1 MTIFAKYARFIRT
14 ATMGAFVASTLAAC
28 GGGGG
33 AAGTPA
39 NGGST
44 NPTTPTTVTK
54 LVVELDK
61 KTIPNS
67 GAQTIDVKV
76 TSTDANGSAV
86 GNVPMAFAVDSNA
99 IITPAGTKTD
109 STGVLHATVA
119 IGADHTNRTI
129 TVTAAATDG
138 TNTILQKASFDVV
151 DSVTGGKVA
160 DLSMTLN
167 TTSIP
172 FDGTSTATV
181 TITSLDANRSAVGG
195 SPVTLSIADPSG
207 TAFVSAGGNTDP
219 TSGQLNATVSVGA
232 SRTARTV
239 TVTAVSG
246 TVTRSVT
253 LNIVAPVNTTPLAAD
268 MTLVLDKISIG
279 NTGGD
284 KVTATVT
291 AVDAQR
297 NVIAGIPVSF
307 TTTDLGAT
315 VAVVNGTTNTSGQS
329 IATVTSGADK
339 SNRLITVIAT
349 SGSLTRSATFQVLGA
364 KLVGTALPQQPV
376 AGSAGN
382 RVDYRLSDVNQN
394 PMPFMPISVS
404 GPGLT
409 SAAGQTD
416 ASGAYTFTYTA
427 PTTAGPIDIT
437 ATAGGVSTVN
447 TVTVPSSTSTV
458 PTATPSVVSASLSAN
473 PTVVSVNTDSTTNRS
488 EIRALFLAA
497 NNAPVKNVR
506 VRFDLN
512 GDTNSIGGT
521 IAAGTQIV
529 YADASGVA
537 TTSYSPGSRPSPT
550 SGVTIRACWD
560 YNDFAAGACPNS
572 VLTTLT
578 VVSDPLS
585 ISIGTNGTITAGTN
599 GLTYIKRFVVLVV
612 DAAGQP
618 KADVQITPS
627 LDLLGYYK
635 GFFLVGTNTAWTQ
648 YYYPDSF
655 TATPQLVTRDV
666 MCLAEDVNRNG
677 VIDGVEDQNA
687 NGQLDPRKS
696 DASVTMSG
704 STRTDANGQAV
715 VVLEYPQNVAGW
727 VRFTLSAAAFGVL
740 SPPATFTAELPTDIT
755 AINLTTAPPPFRLS
769 PYGQRRVL
777 ADGVFCKNQD

>member
-14 ATMGAFVASTLAAC
+14 ATTGAFMAATLAAC

-39 NGGST
+39 NGGGTS
-44 NPTTPTTVTK
+44 PTTPSAVAK

-61 KTIPNS
+61 KTVPNS
-67 GAQTIDVKV
+67 GAQTVDVKV
-76 TSTDANGSAV
+76 TSTDVNGSAV
-86 GNVPMAFAVDSNA
+86 GDVPMAFAVDSNA
-99 IITPAGTKTD
+99 IITPAGTKSD
-109 STGVLHATVA
+109 STGVLHATVSL
-119 IGADHTNRTI
+119 GADRTNRTI

-138 TNTILQKASFDVV
+138 KNTILQKASFDVV
-151 DSVTGGKVA
+151 DSLTGGKIA

-167 TTSIP
+167 NQSIP
-172 FDGTSTATV
+172 YDGSTTAAL
-181 TITSLDANRSAVGG
+181 TITSLDANRTAVGG
-195 SPVTLSIADPSG
+195 TPVTLSVVDPAN
-207 TAFVSAGGNTDP
+207 TAFVTAANTTDA
-219 TSGQLNATVSVGA
+219 TSGQLIATISVGA
-232 SRTARTV
+232 SRTARPV

-246 TVTRSVT
+246 TVSRSIT
-253 LNIVAPVNTTPLAAD
+253 LNIVAPPSTTPLAAD

-297 NVIAGIPVSF
+297 NVIAGIPVAF
-307 TTTDLGAT
+307 TTTDAGAT
-315 VAVVNGTTNTSGQS
+315 VAVQNGTTNASGQA
-329 IATVTSGADK
+329 IATVNSGADK
-339 SNRLITVIAT
+339 SNRLITVVAT
-349 SGSLTRSATFQVLGA
+349 SGALTKTATFQVLGA
-364 KLVGTALPQQPV
+364 KLVGTALPQQPT

-382 RVDYRLSDVNQN
+382 RIDYRLSDVNQN
-394 PMPFMPISVS
+394 PMTFMPITVS
-404 GPGLT
+404 GPGLVPAT
-409 SAAGQTD
+409 GQTD
-416 ASGAYTFTYTA
+416 ASGAYTYTYTA

-447 TVTVPSSTSTV
+447 TVTVPSSSSTV

-473 PTVVSVNTDSTTNRS
+473 PTVVSVNTTTTTNRS

-497 NNAPVKNVR
+497 NNATVKNVR

-512 GDTNSIGGT
+512 GDPNSIGGT

-529 YADASGVA
+529 YSDSSGVA

-585 ISIGTNGTITAGTN
+585 ISIGTNGTIEEGATK
-599 GLTYIKRFVVLVV
+599 LTYIKRFVVLVV

-627 LDLLGYYK
+627 IDLLGYYK
-635 GFFLVGTNTAWTQ
+635 GFYSNATTANWTA
-648 YYYPDSF
+648 YFYPDLF
-655 TATPQLVTRDV
+655 TNTPQLFSQNV

-677 VIDGVEDQNA
+677 LIDGAEDQNG
-687 NGQLDPRKS
+687 NKQLDPRKS
-696 DASVTMSG
+696 DASISMSG

-715 VVLEYPQNVAGW
+715 LVLEYPQSVAGW
-727 VRFTLSAAAFGVL
+727 VQFKLSASAFGVL
-740 SPPATFTAELPTDIT
+740 SPPAVYNAILPVDANAITDST
-755 AINLTTAPPPFRLS
+755 RTPPFVVS
-769 PYGQRRVL
+769 PYGRRRVF
-777 ADGVFCKNQD
+777 ADGAFCKNAD